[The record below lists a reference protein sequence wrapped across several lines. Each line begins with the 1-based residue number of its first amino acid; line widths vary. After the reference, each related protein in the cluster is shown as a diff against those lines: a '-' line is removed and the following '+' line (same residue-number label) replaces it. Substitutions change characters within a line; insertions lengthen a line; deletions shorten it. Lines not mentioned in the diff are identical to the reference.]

1 MTDSAD
7 LPDLASVEETQTYI
21 WHYRPSSENV
31 GERMPG
37 APTVGQTEPSIRMP
51 DGQQLEELTGYLGIA
66 RLVGTA

>member
-1 MTDSAD
+1 
-7 LPDLASVEETQTYI
+7 
-21 WHYRPSSENV
+21 
-31 GERMPG
+31 MPG